1 MIFNVLNV
9 EIKELEQRP
18 SVPTDTSRQEMQIC
32 PYLFLGF
39 AQQAESQGAEH
50 HLFYSSLMRDLRRKN
65 MCVRSWSLARPHLGT
80 LRQ

>member
-65 MCVRSWSLARPHLGT
+65 KACVLEVGPQPGHILE
-80 LRQ
+80 L